1 MFGLMISAAQTI
13 KKAIDRQR
21 IIDTHEHLL
30 QEEERTC
37 SVADPFEIF
46 FSQYASSD
54 LISGGMLLE
63 ELDFVRNPKFA
74 LEERWK
80 KLEPFWD
87 DIANTGYA
95 KVINIAVREL
105 YGLNGLAKDTYK
117 GLASKMKDA
126 NKPGIYKWILKEKA
140 GIDLAFLDFLRRD
153 AIDPVSL
160 SRLQEVDRDFFV
172 PVARFEDFIL
182 PRERFDFETLAS
194 RYNSPIHTFSDF
206 MHTLEAHF
214 EQVSGMIAGVK
225 IDLAYM
231 RSLHFDKVSEGQAE
245 DVFSG
250 IYNQEAFKTR
260 RVRDKTE
267 VYSSEGFGL
276 AETKPLQ
283 DFVVHKLIQLA
294 ARKNLVI
301 QIHTGLHEGNDNLLT
316 NADPTLLVNLFSE
329 YREVKFDIFHGGYP
343 YTREV
348 GALAKNFPNVYLD
361 MCWLHI
367 ISPSRARQA
376 LAEWLDTVPSNKIL
390 GFGGD
395 YIFAE
400 GAYGHSMIARDNIAR
415 VLTERVDEGSL
426 TVDQAIDLGKKL
438 LYDNAHSFF
447 SCDKLLTKRK
457 EAS

>member
-1 MFGLMISAAQTI
+1 MFGLMTNAAETI

-21 IIDTHEHLL
+21 IIDTHEHLF
-30 QEEERTC
+30 QEEERT
-37 SVADPFEIF
+37 SSFADPFEMF
-46 FSQYASSD
+46 LSQYASSD
-54 LISGGMLLE
+54 LISAGMPLE

-74 LEERWK
+74 LEERWE

-87 DIANTGYA
+87 DVANTGYTKA
-95 KVINIAVREL
+95 INIAVKGL

-117 GLASKMKDA
+117 ELASKMKDA
-126 NKPGIYKWILKEKA
+126 NKPGIYRWILKEKA
-140 GIDLAFLDFLRRD
+140 GIDLAFLDFLRRNEV
-153 AIDPVSL
+153 DPVSL
-160 SRLQEVDRDFFV
+160 PRLQEVDREFFV
-172 PVARFEDFIL
+172 PVGRFEDFIL
-182 PRERFDFETLAS
+182 PKERFDFETLAS
-194 RYNSPIHTFSDF
+194 RYNSPIHTFPDF
-206 MHTLEAHF
+206 IRALEVHF

-231 RSLHFDKVSEGQAE
+231 RRLHFDKVSEGQAE

-250 IYNQEAFKTR
+250 IYNQEAFKR
-260 RVRDKTE
+260 RRLRGKLE
-267 VYSSEGFGL
+267 IYSSEGFAL

-316 NADPTLLVNLFSE
+316 NADPTQLTNLFSE
-329 YREVKFDIFHGGYP
+329 YREAKFDIFHGAYP

-348 GALAKNFPNVYLD
+348 GVLAKNFPNVYLD

-376 LAEWLDTVPSNKIL
+376 LAEWLDTVPSNKIF

-426 TVDQAIDLGKKL
+426 TVNEAIDLGKKL
-438 LYDNAHSFF
+438 LYDNAYSFF
-447 SCDKLLTKRK
+447 SCNRLLAERK
-457 EAS
+457 AS